1 MIYPKRGEYGLKFYQ
16 NSNTKKKPIDD
27 YLNKIGRK
35 EKAKISKYL
44 EFLRLQNGQLPV
56 PLVKHIRGKIWELR
70 VDFSHK
76 KYRLLYC
83 VLSKRIIILHV
94 FLKKVAKT
102 PIIAISI
109 AQKHYEDVHSHKQIY
124 E

>member
-1 MIYPKRGEYGLKFYQ
+1 MIYTNGEEYKLRLYQ
-16 NSNTKKKPIDD
+16 DSNTGKKPIDD
-27 YLNKIGRK
+27 YLNGIGRK

-76 KYRLLYC
+76 KHRLLYC
-83 VLSKRIIILHV
+83 VLGKRIIILHV

-109 AQKHYEDVHSHKQIY
+109 AQKRYEDIRNHKQIY